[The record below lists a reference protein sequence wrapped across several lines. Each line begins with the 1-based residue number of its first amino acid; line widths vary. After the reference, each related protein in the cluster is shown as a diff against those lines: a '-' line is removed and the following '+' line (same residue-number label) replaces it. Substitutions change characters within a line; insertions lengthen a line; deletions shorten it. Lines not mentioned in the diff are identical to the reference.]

1 MIFYLQYKNNLTLP
15 IVAALEDLPL
25 KRKVGI
31 LKSLVFAVIAFMT
44 VYIYLVGLV
53 VAQNS
58 TRENLN
64 QTLEKI
70 LILTSHTENALIKEN
85 TEKGMEYFIA
95 AGYEKPKKL
104 EMIEKISN
112 VAANY

>member
-1 MIFYLQYKNNLTLP
+1 MH
-15 IVAALEDLPL
+15 VALILDGNRRWAK
-25 KRKVGI
+25 KRGLSPWLGHNVGA
-31 LKSLVFAVIAFMT
+31 K
-44 VYIYLVGLV
+44 
-53 VAQNS
+53 
-58 TRENLN
+58 
-64 QTLEKI
+64 TLEKI